1 VSNPLPIDVAKDAKA
16 VVALGFDAP
25 MPRRIDGPSR
35 LLGQVTSAMTN
46 SLMHANLSAACASG
60 MNLISIIPKFERRVG
75 LFDTEAMPY
84 LVDLGRRIATDHL
97 DQIRARLDATPTT
110 KERRV
115 A

>member
-1 VSNPLPIDVAKDAKA
+1 
-16 VVALGFDAP
+16 
-25 MPRRIDGPSR
+25 
-35 LLGQVTSAMTN
+35 MTN
-46 SLMHANLSAACASG
+46 NLMHANLNAARASG
-60 MNLISIIPKFERRVG
+60 MNLISITPTFERRVG